1 MLLYIVTVRIR
12 SKRRLLR
19 KAIDWTR
26 AKEQV
31 TRRSSNLVQL
41 NPKRRV
47 KERNIVSYRARTK
60 VHVLVLFVLFRV
72 KSILLV
78 LYT

>member
-1 MLLYIVTVRIR
+1 MLLYIVAVRIR
-12 SKRRLLR
+12 SKRILLR

-31 TRRSSNLVQL
+31 IRRSSGLGRL

-47 KERNIVSYRARTK
+47 KERNIEPYNMEEYIVNRATFPVEK
-60 VHVLVLFVLFRV
+60 
-72 KSILLV
+72 
-78 LYT
+78 